1 MCKEK
6 LKVERDSGIQIGI
19 NGTSTEHIFSNSKTQ
34 ASQGGAGT
42 SGLSGI
48 MNPNC
53 DENCYF
59 IEAKR
64 IRVTFKNKENGQL
77 EKKEVTVHQEC
88 LKQLELLKQQKS
100 KEIG

>member
-1 MCKEK
+1 
-6 LKVERDSGIQIGI
+6 
-19 NGTSTEHIFSNSKTQ
+19 
-34 ASQGGAGT
+34 
-42 SGLSGI
+42 

-64 IRVTFKNKENGQL
+64 IRISFRNKINGQL

-88 LKQLELLKQQKS
+88 LKQLETLKQQKS
-100 KEIG
+100 KEVGKKRSAENILERPKLESKKLKVDENLLKGLQQ